1 MAIYKDF
8 IVNLDL
14 EKSSVNERFE
24 VVEGDN
30 ANGIIVN
37 LTKDGVPVD
46 LSEATRIVAVFS
58 NADGTA
64 EQDTED
70 ALYEL
75 SSIGISVART
85 PEYPDSI
92 TVSSND
98 GVVEIESYT
107 AGLDPVV
114 EDAELFLEA
123 FPESGE
129 YTFIFDD
136 NMLLWKHGEN
146 SITIGGEDNNIIF
159 IVLKPTSYA
168 PSGLNQCE
176 IQIYSDDGNYI
187 VTTPKFNFTSRRA
200 ILNDETIRSYDK
212 FPILAS
218 LISSVKTA
226 LNTALDVIA
235 KWLTPSATATSV
247 DTAASV
253 TIDEDSSGNKRF
265 NFSIP
270 QNVYVGNSQ
279 PPADSVATVW
289 VRPTGGDYVIYYKD
303 NGSWVGAVA
312 GGGVNSVNG
321 ATGTVVLDA
330 DDVGAIPVGGAIPI
344 SKLPSVITVTLTAAG
359 WSSKAQTI
367 SNAAFVTSGF
377 VYQVSPDP
385 SDFTAYG
392 EAQIY
397 ADKVTVSGQMTFHCE
412 DEPAS
417 DLDVIILKVGV

>member
-1 MAIYKDF
+1 MVIHKDF

-30 ANGIIVN
+30 ANGIIIN

-129 YTFIFDD
+129 YAFTFDD
-136 NMLLWKHGEN
+136 VMLMWKHGEN
-146 SITIGGEDNNIIF
+146 SVMIDGEDTNRIY

-176 IQIYSDDGNYI
+176 IQIYSEDGNFI
-187 VTTPKFNFTSRRA
+187 ATTPKFNFTSRRA

-235 KWLTPSATATSV
+235 KWVTPSATATSV

-253 TIDEDSSGNKRF
+253 TIDEDSGGNKRF

-270 QNVYVGNSQ
+270 KNVYVGNST
-279 PPADSVATVW
+279 PPVDSIAEVW
-289 VRPTGGDYVIYYKD
+289 VKPTGGEYVVYYKD

-321 ATGTVVLDA
+321 ETGTVVLDA
-330 DDVGAIPVGGAIPI
+330 DDVGAIPVGEAIPI
-344 SKLPSVITVTLTAAG
+344 SKLPSVITVTLLAAN

-367 SNAAFVTSGF
+367 SNAGFVTSGF
-377 VYQVSPDP
+377 AYQVSPDP
-385 SDFTAYG
+385 SDFTEYG
-392 EAQIY
+392 ESQIY
-397 ADKVTVSGQMTFHCE
+397 ADNVTVSGQMTFHC
-412 DEPAS
+412 DSEPAN
-417 DLDVIILKVGV
+417 DLSVNILKVGV